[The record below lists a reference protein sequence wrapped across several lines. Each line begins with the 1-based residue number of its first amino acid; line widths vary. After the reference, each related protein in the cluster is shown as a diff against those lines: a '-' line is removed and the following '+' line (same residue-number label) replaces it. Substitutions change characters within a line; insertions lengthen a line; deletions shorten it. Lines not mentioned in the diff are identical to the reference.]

1 MNFCQPTVIS
11 VFISPYIFFI
21 LKVYTQFKLQD
32 QTICQ
37 PSFEDEKNKQFPGK
51 KRSYNSTFNE
61 NEVID
66 VDVSHF
72 IEYFLII

>member
-1 MNFCQPTVIS
+1 MNFGQPTVIS

-32 QTICQ
+32 QIICQ
-37 PSFEDEKNKQFPGK
+37 PSFKDEKNNQIPGK
-51 KRSYNSTFNE
+51 KRSYKSTFNE

-66 VDVSHF
+66 VDVSYF
-72 IEYFLII
+72 IKCFVMI